1 MRIEITRCEIS
12 KIVEKTNLVKNLA
25 RLKMLS
31 LLILA
36 LLECKNVLFSEL
48 SLHIKNGTKTNS
60 NFRRIQRFFQKVS
73 FDEKTLAQFL
83 LSMMPAAK
91 VILCIDRT
99 NWKIGIYKCNILMI
113 TAYFNGIGLPLYW
126 QLLENKGGNSATQQR
141 IDLIEKCIDLLGV
154 DRIKCLIADR
164 EFIGFQWFR
173 WLKNNKIDFCIRLPK
188 SHWIKHKGQEF
199 KAESWLKDG
208 QFRVLRGVEVEG
220 IVCNIFGEKLENG
233 EFLLLAGTGFAKKLG
248 EIYRKRWSIEVC
260 FKAFKTHGFQLE
272 NTHLQEAKKL
282 HTLIALVSIALIL
295 CIKLGFL
302 VHNKHKKIKVKKH
315 GYKANSFF
323 RVGLDTWRKLIKGQ
337 ELELMCYVKILLSD
351 IQKTRKNAN
360 IFT

>member
-1 MRIEITRCEIS
+1 MSIEITRCEIS
-12 KIVEKTNLVKNLA
+12 KIIEKTNLVKNLA

-48 SLHIKNGTKTNS
+48 SLPIKNGTKTNS

-99 NWKIGIYKCNILMI
+99 NWKIDIYKCNILMI

-141 IDLIEKCIDLLGV
+141 IDLVEKCIDLLGV

-173 WLKNNKIDFCIRLPK
+173 CLKNNKIDFCIRLPK

-208 QFRVLRGVEVEG
+208 QVRVLGGVEVEG
-220 IVCNIFGEKLENG
+220 IVYI
-233 EFLLLAGTGFAKKLG
+233 
-248 EIYRKRWSIEVC
+248 
-260 FKAFKTHGFQLE
+260 
-272 NTHLQEAKKL
+272 
-282 HTLIALVSIALIL
+282 
-295 CIKLGFL
+295 
-302 VHNKHKKIKVKKH
+302 
-315 GYKANSFF
+315 
-323 RVGLDTWRKLIKGQ
+323 WRKIRKWGVFALGRDRFCEEIGRN
-337 ELELMCYVKILLSD
+337 LSE
-351 IQKTRKNAN
+351 KMEYRGL
-360 IFT
+360 F